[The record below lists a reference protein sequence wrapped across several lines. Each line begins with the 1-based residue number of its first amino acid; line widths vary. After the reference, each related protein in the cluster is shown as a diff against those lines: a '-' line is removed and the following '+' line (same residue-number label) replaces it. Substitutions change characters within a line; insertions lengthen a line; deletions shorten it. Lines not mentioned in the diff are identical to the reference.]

1 MQTLK
6 RRTLLAALPFAVL
19 GSRANAAQIALKFGT
34 AAEGG
39 SFLVYALA
47 FMDAMRA
54 VDPNLE
60 IRSVPTQGTVENVPK
75 LEAGELDIAMVSG
88 EVAHELFEGVGRPP
102 TKLKIIVA
110 MYSAPGMFAV
120 RADSRYRSIT
130 QLKGQ
135 SVVWNARGSGI
146 AIQASYLMSGLG
158 LDMDKDFQAIYP
170 DKLTDGPGLVLD
182 GRAVAQWGCG
192 LRWPGFIVMANSVQG
207 ARFVVPDAEE
217 IKTILLKHTFM
228 REMSV
233 PAGLYRGQYTA
244 LKTVGTWSY
253 LLARDGLDDEV
264 GYRLANDIYRIER
277 AGTLS
282 RLMTESTV
290 KNTLASLP
298 GTDMM
303 QPGELRLYNEKGLLP

>member
-1 MQTLK
+1 MRTIK
-6 RRTLLAALPFAVL
+6 RRTLLAALPFATL
-19 GSRANAAQIALKFGT
+19 GARARAAQNVLKFGT

-47 FMDAMRA
+47 FLDAMRA

-60 IRSVPTQGTVENVPK
+60 IRSVPTRGTIDNVPR
-75 LEAGELDIAMVSG
+75 LESGELDIAMVLG
-88 EVAHELFEGVGRPP
+88 EVAHELFEGVGRPK

-110 MYSAPGMFAV
+110 MYAAPGMFVV

-135 SVVWNARGSGI
+135 RIVWNARGSGI

-158 LDMDKDFQAIYP
+158 LDMDKDFEGIYP
-170 DKLTDGPGLVLD
+170 DSRAEGPGIVLD
-182 GRAVAQWGCG
+182 GKAVALWGSG
-192 LRWPGFIVMANSVQG
+192 LRWPGFIEMANSVQG
-207 ARFVVPDAEE
+207 ARFVVPNAAE
-217 IKTILLKHTFM
+217 IKAVLAKHPFL
-228 REMSV
+228 RELTV
-233 PAGLYRGQYTA
+233 PAGLYRGQYEA

-253 LLARDGLDDEV
+253 LLARDGLDDDI

-282 RLMTESTV
+282 RLMAESTV

-298 GTDMM
+298 GTDML
-303 QPGELRLYNEKGLLP
+303 QPGVMRLYKEKGLLP